1 MLISGLVDAGAEATL
16 GRFGTLVHY
25 VLQLLLL
32 LAELVK
38 VRICV
43 GNLMAMSLLFKCDA
57 AGRFS
62 RSVLNH
68 ILSQEIIV
76 INLITAVI

>member
-1 MLISGLVDAGAEATL
+1 
-16 GRFGTLVHY
+16 
-25 VLQLLLL
+25 LLLL

-38 VRICV
+38 VRIGV

-76 INLITAVI
+76 IDLITAVI

>member
-1 MLISGLVDAGAEATL
+1 
-16 GRFGTLVHY
+16 
-25 VLQLLLL
+25 
-32 LAELVK
+32 
-38 VRICV
+38 
-43 GNLMAMSLLFKCDA
+43 MSLLFKCDA

-68 ILSQEIIV
+68 ILSQKIIV